1 MVIVTRLNPGW
12 YVAAAGTI
20 ALALVALAGA
30 APAFAETSSPWSAA
44 VELGVPAE
52 AAATGGATLLSVS
65 CAAAGSCGAV
75 GSYEVDATHR
85 LPMAISKQDS
95 TWQPALKITLPA
107 NADTYQQNARLEQ
120 VSCSAPGYCAA
131 IGMYEDSR
139 GEYQAM
145 AVSEL
150 AGSWAS
156 ASEVGLP
163 EGAEQRS
170 LGIERLFSS
179 ISCSGP
185 VDCAAVGQYYE
196 GGNEKRRAMFAT
208 SVNGVWQSGA
218 TRAQLPEPT
227 AEEPGA
233 NLTSVSCWAP
243 GSCSAVGYYKPLAT
257 PTTWRALVIGENG
270 GAWTAASQP
279 PLPAGRRVE
288 QDELVSVICFGPGNC
303 DATGA
308 LRDEVY
314 AYGMAARERN
324 GVWQQGVELV
334 PPPGTPYELTADLSQ
349 LACSGEEACV
359 AAGYRGKE
367 ETLLTAFSAGKWGS
381 EELLLIPGSP
391 ERPESKIAGIAC
403 TPAAFC
409 TAIGEYEEPGEVR
422 RSMLVIANAGV
433 WNTSPSGVTL
443 PPDATAGGS
452 LNAISCSA
460 GGNCDAVGGFASGA
474 APGNSRPMAISLGE
488 PPAPAGS
495 GPHPVVVPMSKKSS
509 LAVLASVRIG
519 DLLLRLLGPLRC
531 SASGKRMSLKLTAT
545 YASTRH
551 PAAFK
556 VMHVSLFIDGGR
568 RTRALVGKGRHRRRV
583 VLYRPQFQS
592 ARPTTFSFAPARIH
606 AHRGRNKVTAV
617 VTLARYRV
625 VHHRR
630 IRHVITKRLRA
641 SFSVC

>member
-1 MVIVTRLNPGW
+1 LIVTRLNQRSH
-12 YVAAAGTI
+12 VSAVGTI
-20 ALALVALAGA
+20 VLVLIALAGA
-30 APAFAETSSPWSAA
+30 APTFAETSSPWSAA
-44 VELGVPAE
+44 VELGVPAG

-75 GSYEVDATHR
+75 GSYEVDTAHR
-85 LPMAISKQDS
+85 LPMAISRQGS
-95 TWQPALKITLPA
+95 AWQPAVTITLPG
-107 NADTYQQNARLEQ
+107 NADSYQQNARLEQ

-150 AGSWAS
+150 AGSWGA

-163 EGAEQRS
+163 EGAEERR
-170 LGIERLFSS
+170 LGIERLFNS

-208 SVNGVWQSGA
+208 SVDGVWQSRA

-233 NLTSVSCWAP
+233 NLKSVSCWAP
-243 GSCSAVGYYKPLAT
+243 GSCSAVGFYKTAAT
-257 PTTWRALVIGENG
+257 PTTWRALVIAENG
-270 GAWTAASQP
+270 GAWTPASQP

-288 QDELVSVICFGPGNC
+288 QDELVSVVCLGPGNRE
-303 DATGA
+303 ATGA

-324 GVWQQGVELV
+324 GVWQQGVEVV

-359 AAGYRGKE
+359 AAGYRGVE
-367 ETLLTAFSAGKWGS
+367 ETLLTALSAGQWGR
-381 EELLLIPGSP
+381 EQLLLIPGSP
-391 ERPESKIAGIAC
+391 ERPQSKIRGIAC

-409 TAIGEYEEPGEVR
+409 TAIGDYEELGGVR
-422 RSMLVIANAGV
+422 RSILVIANASV

-474 APGNSRPMAISLGE
+474 ASGHSRPMAISLGE

-495 GPHPVVVPMSKKSS
+495 GLHPGMAPVSRTSS
-509 LAVLASVRIG
+509 LAVLASTRIG
-519 DLLLRLLGPLRC
+519 DLLLRLLGPRQC
-531 SASGKRMSLKLTAT
+531 SAIDKRMSLTLTAS
-545 YASTRH
+545 YASPRH
-551 PAAFK
+551 RGAFK
-556 VMHVSLFIDGGR
+556 VRHVSLFIDGGR
-568 RTRALVGKGRHRRRV
+568 RTRVLVGKGRHRRRAV
-583 VLYRPQFQS
+583 VYRPQFQS
-592 ARPTTFSFAPARIH
+592 ARPTTFSFVPAKLH

-617 VTLARYRV
+617 VTLARYQV

-630 IRHVITKRLRA
+630 VRHVITKRLRG